1 MFRLSESTLSC
12 LLQFLKKERKKLV
25 FIPQDKQMPLK
36 GLRVIET
43 QTLGSKLSL
52 KKKIPPPHVD
62 RLFIELML
70 HVSHVKQMRSQP
82 IHLTH
87 KLKYQESFFCVYS
100 EIMASSKSNMQSLG

>member
-12 LLQFLKKERKKLV
+12 LLQFLQKERKKLV
-25 FIPQDKQMPLK
+25 FIRQNKQMPLK

-52 KKKIPPPHVD
+52 KKIPPPHVD

-70 HVSHVKQMRSQP
+70 HISHVKICAVNQYISH
-82 IHLTH
+82 I
-87 KLKYQESFFCVYS
+87 
-100 EIMASSKSNMQSLG
+100 N